1 MICLGT
7 GASAATHIF
16 ALGCSAA
23 LTLSSHPTPLHS
35 PANSMLGSS
44 SWAAESGNAHTLP
57 CSACSLHGSVP
68 QPSLHTNGHWQLSFL
83 LGGAGHLSVPC
94 PLPLQVKAKLWHMGD
109 EIPLVSH

>member
-83 LGGAGHLSVPC
+83 LGGAGRAQPSVC
-94 PLPLQVKAKLWHMGD
+94 A
-109 EIPLVSH
+109 VSPSPAGEGEALAHGG